1 MTFMYQHHERF
12 YLQILPGTHMA
23 QLCLQYFD
31 MSMCLDKQS
40 PSDALALHSS
50 GFLSSQKKSTDDKKK
65 CMALN
70 RGEISRRAKSH
81 MHSEG

>member
-65 CMALN
+65 MY
-70 RGEISRRAKSH
+70 GSKSWRNF
-81 MHSEG
+81 SEGKVTHAQ